1 MKRDDWRGVMPAITN
16 PYHEDLS
23 IDHDRLGDHVVRMAD
38 AGCTAIVTPGSLG
51 EGGALSL
58 EEKRA
63 LWTTCTGA
71 LGGRIPVVAAVS
83 AISTAQS
90 VEIA

>member
-23 IDHDRLGDHVVRMAD
+23 IDHDRLAAHVIRMAD

-58 EEKRA
+58 DEK
-63 LWTTCTGA
+63 
-71 LGGRIPVVAAVS
+71 
-83 AISTAQS
+83 
-90 VEIA
+90 